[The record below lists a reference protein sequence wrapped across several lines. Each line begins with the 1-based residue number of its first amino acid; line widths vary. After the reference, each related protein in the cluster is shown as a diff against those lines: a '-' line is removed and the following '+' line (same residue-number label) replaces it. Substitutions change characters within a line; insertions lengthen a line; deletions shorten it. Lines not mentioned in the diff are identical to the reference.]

1 MANGLHKYTVQEAEN
16 AKIGQGGYVHGAAS
30 AVAGTEYV
38 AITALSA
45 AQIDTT
51 SDDTTLF
58 PDLTNVTIP
67 VGTTIYGAWERVSI
81 KRSGSSDT
89 SAIVY
94 KG

>member
-16 AKIGQGGYVHGAAS
+16 SKIGQGGYVHGAAS

-45 AQIDTT
+45 AQIDKT

-67 VGTTIYGAWERVSI
+67 VGTTIYGRWTSVTLD
-81 KRSGSSDT
+81 SGT
-89 SAIVY
+89 IIVY